1 MKKLSLDA
9 FTLKLIAIISMGIH
23 HTVMILWEI
32 FPIWVHIPL
41 YILRGITFPIMAF
54 FLTEGFRRTSNIK
67 RYMLRLLIFGLI
79 AQVPYMLAM
88 GMYTLN
94 IIFSILMGL
103 ICLALYEKL
112 YVNGKKR
119 ALFVLL
125 FILLLLISTVTVEGA
140 LFGPLMIFLYH
151 VIKDEKKRRTI
162 PLISW
167 FIMMLVSNLGT
178 RMAMGMG
185 LMEMEEIF
193 STAGRLA
200 QLEVLMIQYWVF
212 PIGALLIIP
221 LIRAYNG
228 ERGRR
233 AKFLFYTFYP
243 LHFAVLAAI
252 AYALGFIDFSIF
264 GL

>member
-41 YILRGITFPIMAF
+41 YALRGITFPIMAF
-54 FLTEGFRRTSNIK
+54 FVTEGFRRTSNIK

-79 AQVPYMLAM
+79 AQVPYTLAM
-88 GMYTLN
+88 GIYTLN
-94 IIFSILMGL
+94 IIFSILVGL
-103 ICLALYEKL
+103 ICLVLHEKL
-112 YVNGKKR
+112 YVNAQKK
-119 ALFVLL
+119 ALFIIAFIAILFISMVLL
-125 FILLLLISTVTVEGA
+125 EGA

-167 FIMMLVSNLGT
+167 FVMMLVSNFVT
-178 RMAMGMG
+178 RFVIEMGD
-185 LMEMEEIF
+185 MEAIIN
-193 STAGRLA
+193 SAGRLA
-200 QLEVLMIQYWVF
+200 QLELLMSQYWVF
-212 PIGALLIIP
+212 SIGALLVIP
-221 LIRAYNG
+221 LIWAYNG

-243 LHFAVLAAI
+243 LHFAVLAVI
-252 AYALGFIDFSIF
+252 GYALGFINFSIF
-264 GL
+264 GF

>member
-32 FPIWVHIPL
+32 FPVWVHIPL

-54 FLTEGFRRTSNIK
+54 FVTEGFRRTSNIK
-67 RYMLRLLIFGLI
+67 RYMLRLLVFGLI
-79 AQVPYMLAM
+79 AQLPYTLAM
-88 GMYTLN
+88 GIYTLN
-94 IIFSILMGL
+94 IIFSILVGL

-112 YVNGKKR
+112 YVQGNKR
-119 ALFVLL
+119 ALFVIT
-125 FILLLLISTVTVEGA
+125 FIAILLVSMVTIEGA

-151 VIKDEKKRRTI
+151 VIKNEKRRRTI

-167 FIMMLVSNLGT
+167 FIMMLVSNLAT
-178 RMAMGMG
+178 RAVMGMG
-185 LMEMEEIF
+185 MEEMDAILG
-193 STAGRLA
+193 TAGRLA
-200 QLEVLMIQYWVF
+200 QLEVLMSQYPIF
-212 PIGALLIIP
+212 SIGALLIIP
-221 LIRAYNG
+221 LLWAYNG

-243 LHFAVLAAI
+243 AHFAILAVI
-252 AYALGFIDFSIF
+252 AFALGLVNFSVF
-264 GL
+264 GF